1 MACSKAGFCFI
12 GILDECV
19 CHTLSEGVC
28 YFSFGGGGVGFWTMK
43 TFLNSLNKDFPSNR
57 PPAQQV
63 TYLCDSFSFPT
74 LTPGLIC
81 IRSLLWQL
89 VSGELIS
96 MQLAQDDAQAPGLP
110 DPGPNCDWL
119 APDTIILLIQQIVL
133 LVACCDP
140 AKHKSYHV
148 SPA

>member
-1 MACSKAGFCFI
+1 MLQSRLLLYWNFRRVCFPHSWWVC
-12 GILDECV
+12 IL
-19 CHTLSEGVC
+19 L
-28 YFSFGGGGVGFWTMK
+28 FFFFFLTMK

-96 MQLAQDDAQAPGLP
+96 MQLAQDDAQALGLP

-140 AKHKSYHV
+140 AMHKSYHV
-148 SPA
+148 SPAQ